1 MNLKTLIQNNCTLQE
16 FEKEFFNINKTQNFI
31 QQSLGRMDRDFL
43 KNDLMFE
50 IIKNNRQDVLNFV
63 WNEGCFFNL
72 FKSINS
78 KISIESFFDIASKEM
93 QDFIL
98 QKCNNIKLL
107 NDIEK
112 IYEMDV
118 NSILYVN
125 ARELREFLG
134 VKSFTDKNR
143 DKLEKLCNEKHLKY
157 ACIKPSPTFEEHY
170 FYGRFVNRQKRESAE
185 NYEAFKKHF
194 DCGDKQE
201 FINELTKSYVKMF
214 NKIKFTNSPIYSK
227 DTVLFVDKDFNV
239 NKLSNILQLQ
249 K

>member
-1 MNLKTLIQNNCTLQE
+1 MNLTTLIQNNCTLQE
-16 FEKEFFNINKTQNFI
+16 FKKEFFNIDKTQHFI
-31 QQSLGRMDRDFL
+31 QQSLDRMDRDFL
-43 KNDLMFE
+43 KNDLMSE

-78 KISIESFFDIASKEM
+78 QFSTKSFFDNASKEM
-93 QDFIL
+93 KDFIL
-98 QKCNNIKLL
+98 QKCNNIKLF

-125 ARELREFLG
+125 ARDLREFLG

-157 ACIKPSPTFEEHY
+157 ACIKPSSTFEEHY
-170 FYGRFVNRQKRESAE
+170 FYGRFLNRQKRESAE
-185 NYEAFKKHF
+185 NYENLKKHF
-194 DCGDKQE
+194 DYGDKQE
-201 FINELTKSYVKMF
+201 FINRRTQSYIEMF
-214 NKIKFTNSPIYSK
+214 NKIKFTNSAIYSK
-227 DTVLFVDKDFNV
+227 DAVVFVDKDFNV